1 MATKCPKC
9 NAFNQTTASV
19 CKKCGA
25 DLNVQQTV
33 ETAPAQKTSFLKRIM
48 GKK

>member
-1 MATKCPKC
+1 MATKCPNC

-25 DLNVQQTV
+25 DLNVRQPI
-33 ETAPAQKTSFLKRIM
+33 ETEVKTKPPWWKRIV